1 MAAAFYLGWII
12 AVVLV
17 VVGLYAIFAPHPLA
31 RGYGVPVDG
40 HQGAGFV
47 RATGIRDVAFG
58 VALGATAYFHM
69 LALLIVLAVTGIAVS
84 IFDLWVVSQHGA
96 PHRNHRAHAIHA
108 SGIVAFVL
116 VLAMALFAI
125 GR

>member
-12 AVVLV
+12 AAVLV
-17 VVGLYAIFAPHPLA
+17 VIGLYAIFAPHPLA

-40 HQGAGFV
+40 HQGAAFV

-58 VALGATAYFHM
+58 VALGAAAYFHM
-69 LALLIVLAVTGIAVS
+69 LPLLIVLAVTGIVVS
-84 IFDLWVVSQHGA
+84 IFDLWVAWHHGG
-96 PHRNHRAHAIHA
+96 PHRPHAAHAIHG
-108 SGIVAFVL
+108 SGIVAFIL

>member
-1 MAAAFYLGWII
+1 MAAAFYLGWIV

-40 HQGAGFV
+40 NQGAAFV

-58 VALGATAYFHM
+58 VALGAAAYFHI
-69 LALLIVLAVTGIAVS
+69 LPLLIVLAVTGIAVS
-84 IFDLWVVSQHGA
+84 AFDFWVVWHHGG
-96 PHRNHRAHAIHA
+96 PHRPHAAHAIHG
-108 SGIVAFVL
+108 SGIVAFIL
-116 VLAMALFAI
+116 VLAMALFAV